1 MWVHIYTHPS
11 KNIGEQVA
19 AIKSQVT
26 MKYLNHSL
34 AKRSVGVFKKAI
46 IIHHLEFSFIIK
58 QAKITFLTVNHTKTL
73 LSDLDELS

>member
-1 MWVHIYTHPS
+1 
-11 KNIGEQVA
+11 
-19 AIKSQVT
+19 